1 MAKAARWCHIMGS
14 CPPPRHRS
22 SDTIIYPSA
31 RKRTRRRMVQ
41 VQSYSCSMPRASK
54 PRSSRSASSP
64 TPPYSHRRQTTL
76 AAVPL
81 LLLSPSPPSHE
92 PCTQLY
98 SFYYSSKPRSS
109 PIRLINVLGS
119 GFCFLVDS
127 IHSNSHTDTP
137 NLHQQ
142 WAPLRRVSPLL
153 LQTLPNADCQRIIL
167 QTTQL

>member
-22 SDTIIYPSA
+22 SDTIILQLASGPGV
-31 RKRTRRRMVQ
+31 VQ
-41 VQSYSCSMPRASK
+41 VAVMPRSSK

-81 LLLSPSPPSHE
+81 LLLSPSPPSRE

-127 IHSNSHTDTP
+127 IHSNRHTDTP